1 MIQKYTL
8 RYGNTSLELQK
19 KTFWKTVLSHTHLP
33 PFYVQSIRKFQ
44 SKIHWQKKLL
54 SRLNIPFNTLTVL
67 TEGRYGF
74 NLTGGSEDYEQILS
88 PGNNYH
94 LFSFSFCIYWQ
105 ICPFF
110 FFFFFFNWSSQLPA
124 VLCKLPS
131 TLPRKRIT
139 CHAAQWGELARMQN
153 NSELTQ
159 AKSLRCIC
167 RLSYVLTVFIHHWK
181 TILHSYNPGK
191 YWAFK

>member
-19 KTFWKTVLSHTHLP
+19 KTSWETVLSHTHLP
-33 PFYVQSIRKFQ
+33 PFYIQSIWKFQ
-44 SKIHWQKKLL
+44 SKMHWQKKLINHL
-54 SRLNIPFNTLTVL
+54 DIPFNTLTAL
-67 TEGRYGF
+67 TERQYAF
-74 NLTGGSEDYEQILS
+74 NLTDSSEDYGQILS
-88 PGNNYH
+88 PDNNCH

-105 ICPFF
+105 ICFF
-110 FFFFFFNWSSQLPA
+110 FFSCFFNWRSQLPA

-131 TLPRKRIT
+131 TLHRKRIT
-139 CHAAQWGELARMQN
+139 YHAAQWGELARMQN

-159 AKSLRCIC
+159 VKPFRCIC
-167 RLSYVLTVFIHHWK
+167 RLSYVLTVFIHRWK
-181 TILHSYNPGK
+181 AILYSYNPGK